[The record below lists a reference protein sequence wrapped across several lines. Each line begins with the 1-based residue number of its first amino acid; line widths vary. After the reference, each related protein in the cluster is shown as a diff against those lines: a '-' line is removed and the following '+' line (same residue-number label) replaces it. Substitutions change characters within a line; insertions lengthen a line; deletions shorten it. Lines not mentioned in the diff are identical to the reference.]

1 MTAAKVET
9 LASASAERDR
19 LAAAARAAGDRVDAL
34 AAVALE
40 RRAAKRS
47 AWSRTILD
55 DRIATDDRLRNA
67 EKEAAREFSRA
78 ASGGADPRAPW
89 LAWEAAAGAL
99 NVQHEKVTQARAH
112 LGEPQSETFLPSR
125 DRPSYS
131 AALDLAMAEAAAD
144 RLAEGQGRLQVELNA
159 LDDVTVVQ

>member
-19 LAAAARAAGDRVDAL
+19 LAAEARAAGDRVDAL

-40 RRAAKRS
+40 RRTAKH
-47 AWSRTILD
+47 AEWSRAVLD

-89 LAWEAAAGAL
+89 LAWEAAADAL
-99 NVQHEKVTQARAH
+99 NAQHTRLVQARANQ
-112 LGEPQSETFLPSR
+112 GQEQSETFYPSR

-131 AALDLAMAEAAAD
+131 AALDLVMAEAAAD